1 MNVARRVRYLERYLL
16 SQFAAQSCTLYSIPR
31 ASPPGGQ
38 QTEHRR
44 HMACCPSPQYPNPQC
59 HHYHRCVP
67 QQPAA
72 DLGSRPRQQPVGGQ
86 HPRRG
91 GASRIFTARLPLGS
105 GVMWHT
111 ARCVSQEGTTQRRGL
126 HAVLPRR
133 CSFRKRQPCP
143 GGQAVCCCCWCCSS
157 SIFSS
162 IAVYATIATSYY
174 SLCVSLHGRVPVSTR
189 EQARHGLELRAR
201 TPRRAE

>member
-1 MNVARRVRYLERYLL
+1 MYNAAARPGRVLGLAEASALSTQKIHTHGYHPKRDKRDNYGIVNVARRVRYLERHHL

-38 QTEHRR
+38 HTEHRQ

-72 DLGSRPRQQPVGGQ
+72 DLGSRPRQQTVGGQ

-143 GGQAVCCCCWCCSS
+143 GGQAVCCCCWCW
-157 SIFSS
+157 
-162 IAVYATIATSYY
+162 
-174 SLCVSLHGRVPVSTR
+174 G
-189 EQARHGLELRAR
+189 
-201 TPRRAE
+201 